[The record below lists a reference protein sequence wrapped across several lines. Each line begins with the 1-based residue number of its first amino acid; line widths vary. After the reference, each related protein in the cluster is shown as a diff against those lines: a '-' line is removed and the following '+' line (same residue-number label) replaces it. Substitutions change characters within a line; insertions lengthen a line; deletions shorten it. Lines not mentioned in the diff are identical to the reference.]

1 MVVTVQTCRNPSLR
15 SPKAR
20 RTWGYNCGRPILA
33 LNKDILG
40 PEAGCSPGKII
51 LVQMTLNKILLSF
64 DNVHRPSWKVAVLS
78 QNQDFGHAAFWLIL
92 AKKVRVPVVAKA
104 HFVESAPPGGSPTMV
119 ARTPRRPG
127 SKSIPTGH
135 FAAVAL
141 RRPSCSQKMIFIK
154 RSCTWSPTVGRLALS
169 SAANKFVGRQ

>member
-1 MVVTVQTCRNPSLR
+1 MPNSLPDGHGCALASAAPSYSRNPSLR

-64 DNVHRPSWKVAVLS
+64 DNVHRPPWTVAVLS
-78 QNQDFGHAAFWLIL
+78 QNQGFRHAAFWLIL

-104 HFVESAPPGGSPTMV
+104 HFVESGPPGARQPWWREHRADRDRNRFTPGISP
-119 ARTPRRPG
+119 
-127 SKSIPTGH
+127 
-135 FAAVAL
+135 L
-141 RRPSCSQKMIFIK
+141 
-154 RSCTWSPTVGRLALS
+154 
-169 SAANKFVGRQ
+169 

>member
-1 MVVTVQTCRNPSLR
+1 MCRQYCEELPFFFAESAASPSLFPLPFSLDQHYFSYSRNPSLR

-64 DNVHRPSWKVAVLS
+64 DNVHRPSWTVAVLS

-104 HFVESAPPGGSPTMV
+104 HFVESAPPGARQPWWREHRADRDRNRFPPGISP
-119 ARTPRRPG
+119 
-127 SKSIPTGH
+127 
-135 FAAVAL
+135 L
-141 RRPSCSQKMIFIK
+141 
-154 RSCTWSPTVGRLALS
+154 
-169 SAANKFVGRQ
+169 

>member
-1 MVVTVQTCRNPSLR
+1 MSKGVHTRLWHSSQRELRCLAPERRIELKYRGNPSLR

-51 LVQMTLNKILLSF
+51 LVQMTLNTF
-64 DNVHRPSWKVAVLS
+64 GNVHRPPWTVAVLS
-78 QNQDFGHAAFWLIL
+78 QNQDFWHAAFWLIL

-104 HFVESAPPGGSPTMV
+104 HFVESGPPGARQPWWREHRADRDRNRFPPGISP
-119 ARTPRRPG
+119 
-127 SKSIPTGH
+127 
-135 FAAVAL
+135 L
-141 RRPSCSQKMIFIK
+141 
-154 RSCTWSPTVGRLALS
+154 
-169 SAANKFVGRQ
+169 